1 MAMMD
6 QTIPHQLDYAPPPKR
21 RLLTKRRVFW
31 LTVGLLAALATYFA
45 WSVYVPKIRDRLDAA
60 RQRTA
65 VLQGCIAHTMLTTEP
80 AFDEGTAK
88 VPCRLTNVNPD
99 LALCRQNRTDTP
111 LRPGQLQRVAST
123 TGMVFQLPFGGWG
136 PISPSC
142 WSVFLVRNL
151 NVGLRQP
158 ANRQQSEGDVHN
170 APIHEWRV
178 EMVNGDYRSAPQFG
192 HALNS
197 LLYLGSLTT
206 PGGEQRLIHLSFD
219 GPAFVW
225 GGKSPFRIVSYPT
238 HWSLRAYTPVE
249 SDSSAGLDYSDLR
262 PFKIFPAQRD
272 PKNPSHLTMVY
283 QFGPD
288 KGTIDVRL
296 DNAGQLTLS
305 RRP

>member
-1 MAMMD
+1 MMARA
-6 QTIPHQLDYAPPPKR
+6 TPHQLDYAPFSNRP
-21 RLLTKRRVFW
+21 LLTKRRLFW
-31 LTVGLLAALATYFA
+31 LAVDCLVAFA
-45 WSVYVPKIRDRLDAA
+45 MYVAGDVYISEIRDRRDAA

-65 VLQGCIAHTMLTTEP
+65 VLQECIAHTMPATEP
-80 AFDEGTAK
+80 SFDEGTAK

-99 LALCRQNRTDTP
+99 LALCRQSRTDTP
-111 LRPGQLQRVAST
+111 FRPGQLQRAAST

-136 PISPSC
+136 PVSPSC
-142 WSVFLVRNL
+142 WAVFLVRNL
-151 NVGLRQP
+151 NVGARQP
-158 ANRQQSEGDVHN
+158 ANPQPSEVHVHN

-178 EMVNGDYRSAPQFG
+178 EVVNADYRSAPRLG

-206 PGGEQRLIHLSFD
+206 PGGGQRLLHLSFD

-225 GGKSPFRIVSYPT
+225 GTKKPFRVISYPT
-238 HWSLRAYTPVE
+238 HWSLRTYAPIE
-249 SDSSAGLDYSDLR
+249 SDSSAGLDYADLR

-272 PKNPSHLTMVY
+272 PNDSSHLTIVY

-288 KGTIDVRL
+288 QGIIDARL
-296 DNAGQLTLS
+296 DNAGRLSLS